1 LYSQFGEHL
10 IIDELIT
17 AMNLRSSELI
27 MCEFGAW
34 DGYRYSNLAHLA
46 DDVMKMV
53 LIEGEADRFKV
64 LQSNMYNK
72 PSVLCLNYW
81 VRAEGPGSI
90 ESIFKEHEI
99 DHLDVISID
108 IDSDDYQ
115 IFESVS
121 DLGISIIICEYNP
134 SIPNDIVIT
143 NPEGAQLG
151 CSAKALVDL
160 ADTKNY
166 SLVKQTTTNLVF
178 VPTKFMNKLPEKYQN
193 IKISFQDGNFRFFFG
208 YDGTL
213 YRYSNGVLTA
223 PEVTKVPWSAYYM
236 TNPVPRFFRI
246 QSYSV
251 TRNIIAKIVSMI
263 GIVLCRPVS
272 LYKAIESILAK
283 NK

>member
-1 LYSQFGEHL
+1 MYSQFGEHL
-10 IIDELIT
+10 IVDDLIT
-17 AMNLRSSELI
+17 AMNLRSSDLI

-53 LIEGEADRFKV
+53 LIEGEADRFKI
-64 LQSNMYNK
+64 LQSNMSKK

-81 VRAEGPGSI
+81 VKAEGPDSI
-90 ESIFKEHEI
+90 ESIFKKHE
-99 DHLDVISID
+99 LECPNVISID

-115 IFESVS
+115 IFESVLE
-121 DLGISIIICEYNP
+121 LGISIIICEYNP
-134 SIPNDIVIT
+134 SIPHDIVIT

-160 ADTKNY
+160 AVTKSY
-166 SLVKQTTTNLVF
+166 SLVKQTATNLIF
-178 VPTKFMNKLPEKYQN
+178 APTKIMNRLPEKYQN
-193 IKISFQDGNFRFFFG
+193 IEITVQDGNFRFFFG

-223 PEVTKVPWSAYYM
+223 PEVTKVPWSPYYM
-236 TNPVPRFFRI
+236 TNPVPRFFRV

-263 GIVLCRPVS
+263 GIGLCRPVS